1 MKKLIKKYNRD
12 KRLLLE
18 NNQYISMTKNISL
31 YHIKKPVDVQT
42 FVSKRSAQTRSS
54 RLHISLTASEDH

>member
-31 YHIKKPVDVQT
+31 YHIKKPVRVQT
-42 FVSKRSAQTRSS
+42 FVSKRSAQTQSS

>member
-18 NNQYISMTKNISL
+18 NNQYISMTKNIS
-31 YHIKKPVDVQT
+31 
-42 FVSKRSAQTRSS
+42 
-54 RLHISLTASEDH
+54 